1 MKTLLD
7 TFIPSEHGK
16 VPAKEVNEGIHEI
29 LRLLGVSG
37 RVLAHGLGIAEAQ
50 LHRMMTKK
58 TGFYRPQTLTPFYRV
73 AKLVEEARQSL
84 SERGVKSWLN
94 RPNPY
99 LNNLPPILC
108 VRSDQELSKVVA
120 QLAAIRYGF
129 PA

>member
-1 MKTLLD
+1 MKALLD
-7 TFIPSEHGK
+7 TFAHAEYGK

-29 LRLLGVSG
+29 LRTLGVSG

-50 LHRMMTKK
+50 LHRMLTKK
-58 TGFYRPQTLTPFYRV
+58 TGFYRAQTLAPFYRV

-84 SERGVKSWLN
+84 SEPGVKSWLN

-108 VRSDQELSKVVA
+108 VRSDQELGKVVA